1 MSIDNTEK
9 KKMSI
14 NPLVTLKQ
22 PKEGLVQIRWKA
34 RKGVR
39 KEGRTEGRGKDWIS
53 SPCKEEKPDKKTSF
67 VDGCHI
73 WCHCTGFTALGL
85 HKCHRNKSWWINI

>member
-22 PKEGLVQIRWKA
+22 PKEGLVQIR
-34 RKGVR
+34 
-39 KEGRTEGRGKDWIS
+39 
-53 SPCKEEKPDKKTSF
+53 
-67 VDGCHI
+67 
-73 WCHCTGFTALGL
+73 
-85 HKCHRNKSWWINI
+85 

>member
-1 MSIDNTEK
+1 
-9 KKMSI
+9 MSI

-53 SPCKEEKPDKKTSF
+53 SPCKEEKPD
-67 VDGCHI
+67 
-73 WCHCTGFTALGL
+73 
-85 HKCHRNKSWWINI
+85 